1 MAGLVV
7 DPLSIYQ
14 IRKFCKRL
22 KTLLNIPFDDYVEI
36 VKIFE
41 HTLTRVGVEFE
52 IATIDEMGT
61 KHGET
66 IPQENKVR
74 IREDVYE
81 RACVGYGRDRLTI
94 AHELGHLLLHSID
107 KIKFARDETA
117 IPAYKDPE
125 WQANAFAGELL
136 APYECIQGMTL
147 EDISLKYGVTE
158 KAAAVQRNRKR

>member
-1 MAGLVV
+1 MAGLAV

-81 RACVGYGRDRLTI
+81 
-94 AHELGHLLLHSID
+94 
-107 KIKFARDETA
+107 TA

>member
-1 MAGLVV
+1 MAGLAV

-94 AHELGHLLLHSID
+94 AHELGHLLLHSL
-107 KIKFARDETA
+107 IK
-117 IPAYKDPE
+117 
-125 WQANAFAGELL
+125 
-136 APYECIQGMTL
+136 
-147 EDISLKYGVTE
+147 
-158 KAAAVQRNRKR
+158 

>member
-1 MAGLVV
+1 MAGLAV

-22 KTLLNIPFDDYVEI
+22 KTLLNIPFDDYVDI

-66 IPQENKVR
+66 IPQENK
-74 IREDVYE
+74 
-81 RACVGYGRDRLTI
+81 
-94 AHELGHLLLHSID
+94 
-107 KIKFARDETA
+107 FAFVKM
-117 IPAYKDPE
+117 YMS
-125 WQANAFAGELL
+125 GL
-136 APYECIQGMTL
+136 
-147 EDISLKYGVTE
+147 V
-158 KAAAVQRNRKR
+158 